1 MCVPQGSILGPLLFL
16 IYINDMKNAVKYSLV
31 HHFADDTNRL
41 CNEKCEKLLRKKLNS
56 DLRDLYL
63 WLCANRLSLNVD
75 KTEFILFRPPKKTT
89 QKRFTLRLNNTTIYE
104 STKIKYLGVI
114 LDPHLSWKSHI
125 YELRKKLSRALGI
138 LFRMKQ
144 IGSPKEVLLS
154 IYYSLF
160 QSHLGYGILV
170 YGLAN
175 DDLTHKIKL
184 LQKRAIRLISNAE
197 YRAPTLGIF
206 RELKILDFDKFLD
219 LQLSLLMWEY
229 DHRMLPKCFDEYFNR
244 VSDCHNY
251 ATRSATKNKRG

>member
-1 MCVPQGSILGPLLFL
+1 
-16 IYINDMKNAVKYSLV
+16 MKNVK
-31 HHFADDTNRL
+31 
-41 CNEKCEKLLRKKLNS
+41 KLLRKKINS
-56 DLRDLYL
+56 DQRDLYL